1 MYNKINDVENGA
13 SKASKGG
20 LNSVDNVVTQGK
32 KAFDNFN
39 IDSAYVKSKHLSIR
53 GGNGA
58 KLFWIASAFTQTL
71 KQNNYSSIKSYLYQ

>member
-1 MYNKINDVENGA
+1 MENGA

-58 KLFWIASAFTQTL
+58 KFVVD
-71 KQNNYSSIKSYLYQ
+71 SIGIYIDSYTK